1 MWLSKYGN
9 IFKFTIGLRLDT
21 KQWNGTYQLKKVF
34 SVKVANKPVVKHS
47 VYLMAP
53 QTDKLLGTKILRQY
67 DEYDEISFD
76 IMHLYNGKYQFN
88 WNYLVWIP

>member
-9 IFKFTIGLRLDT
+9 IFKFRITFGY
-21 KQWNGTYQLKKVF
+21 KKWNGTYQLKKVF

-53 QTDKLLGTKILRQY
+53 QTNKLFGTKILRQY

-76 IMHLYNGKYQFN
+76 FSYFN
-88 WNYLVWIP
+88 FMRF